1 MIRYLPTIVLT
12 LMSSAAMIRS
22 PVDIFNGVPINEKDR
37 SPKYLSYSIS
47 HKSSEPLLIKV
58 L

>member
-37 SPKYLSYSIS
+37 CPKYLSYSIS
-47 HKSSEPLLIKV
+47 YKSS
-58 L
+58 